1 MNSVAARF
9 GLGDPAWL
17 DPLIAVGIVIVS
29 WLAAFLFYKLAVPL
43 ALHIAHQTPTG
54 LDSRLVQTSK
64 WPVTFGIMVLG
75 LYLALTVPL
84 DLGQATQHWIGT
96 VARVMAI
103 IFGIM
108 FVVGLVSQFLDWHL
122 ESLSTRPSNAIDAR
136 FFPLLRRVAVVIIYG
151 LGALLVLD
159 VLQINISP
167 LIAGL
172 GIGGLA
178 VALAIQPTLSNL
190 FAGTYVMTE
199 GVISTG
205 DYIEL
210 DGGPAGYVVGVG
222 WRSTRVR
229 TWSNNLVVIPNA
241 RLADTIITNYQEPFP
256 AVNLYLVCGVSYDS
270 DLQHVEEVSREV
282 MDRLLDTNGNAVKEY
297 GAWFGYDSFADS
309 NVNFWLF
316 LQAKNR
322 LAGFDLQSAL
332 IRDLHRRF
340 AEEGIVIN
348 YPVRTL
354 HFPNGAAQEPWWRR
368 EASRAPDQPPA
379 GPRPTGRPPADGP
392 GGEAGGPDF

>member
-1 MNSVAARF
+1 MNLVAAGF
-9 GLGDPAWL
+9 GPGDPAWL
-17 DPLIAVGIVIVS
+17 APVVAAAIVVFS
-29 WLAAFLFYKLAVPL
+29 WLVAFLFFKLAVPL
-43 ALHIAHQTPTG
+43 ALRIAHHTPTD
-54 LDSRLVQTSK
+54 LDSRLVQTTK

-84 DLGQATQHWIGT
+84 DLGQAAQHWIGT

-122 ESLSTRPSNAIDAR
+122 ENLSTRTSNVIDVR
-136 FFPLLRRVAVVIIYG
+136 FFPLLRRLAVVIIYG
-151 LGALLVLD
+151 LGVLLVLD

-210 DGGPAGYVVGVG
+210 DGGPSGYVVGVG
-222 WRSTRVR
+222 WRSTRIR

-241 RLADTIITNYQEPFP
+241 RLADTIITNYHEPTP
-256 AVNLYLVCGVSYDS
+256 PVNLHLVCGVSYDS
-270 DLQHVEEVSREV
+270 DLQRVEEVSREV
-282 MDRLLDTNGNAVKEY
+282 MERLLDTDGNAVKEY

-316 LQAKNR
+316 LQARNR
-322 LAGFDLQSAL
+322 LAGFDLQSSL

-354 HFPNGAAQEPWWRR
+354 HFPDGTSQEPWWLR
-368 EASRAPDQPPA
+368 EASRAAEPPA
-379 GPRPTGRPPADGP
+379 GRRPAGRPPAEGP
-392 GGEAGGPDF
+392 GGEVDGPDF